1 MPEEPVL
8 WVGSRSLTAQDV
20 ERIRWTLRRFGA
32 LSPTALA
39 RTLGEN
45 PLWTAPIGR
54 LKVLPRPAAAAAG
67 LRCHP
72 PPPRARLGSQGPLR
86 VPGHGAA
93 QPRAPDRARPHPR
106 RARGHAERPDCN
118 AMLAAY
124 HPLGF
129 RRACGAQQ
137 RSGGREQASGRPH
150 ILGGSSLPPRPSP
163 WPSATP
169 GSARRPSSVGAAST
183 ASWPTAATSCCPT
196 SPCRNL
202 ARHVLARALRRLPGD
217 WRRRYGFALAD
228 TCVERPWAGTSY
240 RAANSIHLGQT
251 PGRGRQN
258 RTHASPV
265 PVKAFCVYPLARNW
279 RERLLAP
286 PPPVLHHDADP

>member
-39 RTLGEN
+39 RTLGEA
-45 PLWTAPIGR
+45 PLWTTPNGR

-93 QPRAPDRARPHPR
+93 QPRAPDPARRARPHPR

-150 ILGGSSLPPRPSP
+150 ILGGSSLLPRPSP

-196 SPCRNL
+196 SPCRTWPVTCSPGPCAACRGTGAGDMASPWPTRASSASGRDL
-202 ARHVLARALRRLPGD
+202 LPRCQLDPPRADYRARPPEPQPCLPRPRQGLLRLPAGSQ
-217 WRRRYGFALAD
+217 LA
-228 TCVERPWAGTSY
+228 
-240 RAANSIHLGQT
+240 
-251 PGRGRQN
+251 
-258 RTHASPV
+258 
-265 PVKAFCVYPLARNW
+265 
-279 RERLLAP
+279 
-286 PPPVLHHDADP
+286 